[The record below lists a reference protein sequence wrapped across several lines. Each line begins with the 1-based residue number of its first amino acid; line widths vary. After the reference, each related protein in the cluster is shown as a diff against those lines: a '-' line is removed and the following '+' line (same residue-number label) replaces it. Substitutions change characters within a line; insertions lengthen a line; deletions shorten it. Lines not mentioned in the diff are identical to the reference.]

1 MNKMLIELQQIEFI
15 KSNYEITKE
24 IIIKV
29 QELQLKNRANRL
41 LCHDQFGFLIQRNK
55 SK

>member
-1 MNKMLIELQQIEFI
+1 MLLELQLIEYI

-24 IIIKV
+24 IIIKA
-29 QELQLKNRANRL
+29 QELQLKNKVNRL